1 MLIHEKIKAVRNF
14 KGIKQKSIADALGL
28 TVQSYSLKERGKRP
42 ITTSELEVIAEQLG
56 VPTSIFFKESFNVK
70 FNNVASSTSDKEVIL

>member
-14 KGIKQKSIADALGL
+14 KNIRQKHIAEALNL

-42 ITTSELEVIAEQLG
+42 ITTTELEIIAKRLN
-56 VPTSIFFKESFNVK
+56 VPVAIFFEDNFNVK
-70 FNNVASSTSDKEVIL
+70 FNDLNKEVS